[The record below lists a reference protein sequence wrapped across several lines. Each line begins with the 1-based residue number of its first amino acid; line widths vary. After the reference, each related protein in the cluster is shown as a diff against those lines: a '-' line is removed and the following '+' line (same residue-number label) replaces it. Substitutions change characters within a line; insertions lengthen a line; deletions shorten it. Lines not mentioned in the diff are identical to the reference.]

1 MSINM
6 KKVKTILGLEY
17 KKLDDGF
24 YQVEVNCDFP
34 QQSKSTQLFYN
45 CLEESNINES
55 GIQFPIRL
63 IHWVDTIN
71 PLNKETIMDYYD
83 IRGIK
88 KIVEENVT

>member
-1 MSINM
+1 M

-45 CLEESNINES
+45 CLEESNR
-55 GIQFPIRL
+55 F
-63 IHWVDTIN
+63 
-71 PLNKETIMDYYD
+71 
-83 IRGIK
+83 
-88 KIVEENVT
+88 